1 MRIEGTEMAESRLSE
16 EQQKKLA
23 LELFLAAWDRACE
36 AGVEADLLCEV
47 MIYMAVTDLVA
58 DRGED
63 QTAGLFENLPDR
75 IMDGEFSLEPD
86 GPDNGA

>member
-1 MRIEGTEMAESRLSE
+1 MGESQLSE

-23 LELFLAAWDRACE
+23 LDLFLAAWDKACE
-36 AGVEADLLCEV
+36 QGVEADLLCEV

-63 QTAGLFENLPDR
+63 MTASLFDNLPER
-75 IMDGEFSLEPD
+75 ILDGEFSLEHDPA
-86 GPDNGA
+86 NGASEH

>member
-1 MRIEGTEMAESRLSE
+1 MAESSLSE

-23 LELFLAAWDRACE
+23 LDLFLGAWDKACE

-47 MIYMAVTDLVA
+47 MIYLAVTDLVA

-63 QTAGLFENLPDR
+63 VTASLFATLPDR
-75 IMDGEFSLEPD
+75 IADGEFTLDDDDDDEAGD
-86 GPDNGA
+86 GKD

>member
-1 MRIEGTEMAESRLSE
+1 MAAAELSE
-16 EQQKKLA
+16 EQQKKIA
-23 LELFLAAWDRACE
+23 LDLFLDAWDKACA

-63 QTAGLFENLPDR
+63 ETADLFDSLPER
-75 IMDGEFSLEPD
+75 IRDGEFTLDQDGDDSSGEPH
-86 GPDNGA
+86 